1 MEQIKIT
8 IKTIYGAEEVLKE
21 ELNELGYSELTVLNR
36 AVQLMGTWKDVYFLN
51 LHLRCAMS
59 ILVEIKQF
67 RIRDEKDLYK
77 QCMKID
83 WTSYFSG
90 DKTFAVKGAVQSNL
104 FSHTQFPFLLV
115 KDAIVDTFRDKYGD
129 RPDVNLKSP
138 QLVFDLYIRDANCTL
153 SINTSGLPLFH
164 RGYRIDTG
172 EAPINEVT
180 AAVLVRMS
188 GWYRKS
194 TFVDPF
200 CGSGTLLIEAA
211 LLAANIPSLIE
222 RQHFAFKNLLNY
234 QPEIWNEIQEAANF
248 RCKGFD
254 FQILGSDIDS
264 ESMLRTKRNLRGLP
278 IGRFVE
284 VSTAS
289 FDEVKKPAENGVLIC
304 NPPYGE
310 RIGESKAVEEMYEAL
325 GDWFKNELKGFDCWV
340 ISSNQEA
347 LKRIGLKPDKKI
359 KLYNG
364 DLECSYRKFSIFDGF
379 KKDQFSKIE
388 DTIVR

>member
-188 GWYRKS
+188 GWDRKS

-310 RIGESKAVEEMYEAL
+310 RIGESEAVEEMYEAL

-388 DTIVR
+388 N

>member
-36 AVQLMGTWKDVYFLN
+36 AVQLMGTWKDVYYLN

-115 KDAIVDTFRDKYGD
+115 KDAIVDSFRDKYGD

-138 QLVFDLYIRDANCTL
+138 QLVFDLYIRDAHCTL

-188 GWYRKS
+188 GWDRKS

-289 FDEVKKPAENGVLIC
+289 FEEVKKPAENGVLIC

-310 RIGESKAVEEMYEAL
+310 RIGESEAVEEMYEAL

-379 KKDQFSKIE
+379 KKDQFSKNE
-388 DTIVR
+388 N

>member
-188 GWYRKS
+188 GWDRKS

-234 QPEIWNEIQEAANF
+234 KSEIWNEIQEAANF

-254 FQILGSDIDS
+254 FQIIGSDIDS

-310 RIGESKAVEEMYEAL
+310 RIGESEAVEEMYEAL

-379 KKDQFSKIE
+379 KKDQFSKVE
-388 DTIVR
+388 NTIVR